1 MAEQG
6 VLLVGQARLGDVS
19 GPAAKVAAI
28 AFRGLEQADQPI
40 VQSSID
46 PGGQITALRAD
57 DFPLAEFCAYL

>member
-57 DFPLAEFCAYL
+57 DFPLAEFCTYL